1 MATPPSG
8 AVGSGGDEDRKPM
21 DQTGHINLKVKGQ
34 VKKKKLCLLVLF
46 LFPSF

>member
-8 AVGSGGDEDRKPM
+8 AVGSGGDEDKKPV

-34 VKKKKLCLLVLF
+34 VKEIIPFVIF
-46 LFPSF
+46 LFTSF